1 MGIDLHTFRMI
12 QGLAAKRPLGA
23 VLTIGR
29 QSVDFDASGVGPP
42 PADPVEA
49 KYCEWVLRALGAS
62 EAASLDIS
70 KYEGATHIGDLGAPM
85 SLPRTYDT
93 IIDAGSLEHVFDVA
107 TAFRNLIAFTA
118 IGGRIIHALPVNNLS
133 GHGFWQFSSDLIY
146 ALYSS
151 ENGFAD
157 TRVYYASSI
166 NPDDWRLVPPPGP
179 GTRTELVSLEPVILL
194 SVTTRQRHADALRV
208 VQPFY
213 DRAWNEGLDALNSHP
228 QPRPGWVYRLISRR
242 TWGYRLARNAYTIFG
257 LAFGTSRYALRG
269 KRFERKVH
277 DAPGDGRP

>member
-1 MGIDLHTFRMI
+1 MGIDLHAFRMI
-12 QGLAAKRPLGA
+12 QGMAAERPLGA

-29 QSVDFDASGVGPP
+29 QSVDFDASGIAAP

-49 KYCEWVLRALGAS
+49 QYCEWLLHALGAS
-62 EAASLDIS
+62 EADSLDVS
-70 KYEGATHIGDLGAPM
+70 DYESATHIGDLGAPM

-93 IIDAGSLEHVFDVA
+93 IIDSGSLEHVFDVA

-146 ALYSS
+146 ALYSP
-151 ENGFAD
+151 ENGFTD

-166 NPDDWRLVPPPGP
+166 NPSDWWLVPPPGP

-194 SVTTRQRHADALRV
+194 SVTTRQRRADVLRV

-213 DRAWNEGLDALNSHP
+213 DRAWKEGLDALNSHP
-228 QPRPGWVYRLISRR
+228 QPRPGWVSRLISRR
-242 TWGYRLARNAYTIFG
+242 TWGYRLARNAYTILG

-269 KRFERKVH
+269 NRFARAV
-277 DAPGDGRP
+277 DVAPGDARP